1 MRTQKAYTLI
11 ETLLVLCVLPLIL
24 TLIISLLKLISAYDF
39 ELTQRQN
46 FIGIIQLRK
55 RIAVGTAISLN
66 DLQLIMSFDNREIN
80 IYCKDDKLIET
91 EGYMEYLIG
100 LEVCEWEINSGLI
113 YLNFQDKSDL
123 KRVFIGYAK

>member
-11 ETLLVLCVLPLIL
+11 ETLLVLFVLPLIL
-24 TLIISLLKLISAYDF
+24 ALIISLLKLISAYDF

-55 RIAVGTAISLN
+55 RIAVGTNISLH
-66 DLQLIMSFDNREIN
+66 DLQLVMSFDNREIN

-113 YLNFQDKSDL
+113 YLNFKDKSDL
-123 KRVFIGYAK
+123 KKVFIGYAK

>member
-11 ETLLVLCVLPLIL
+11 ETLLVLFVLPLIL
-24 TLIISLLKLISAYDF
+24 ALIISLLKLISAYDF

-55 RIAVGTAISLN
+55 RIAVGTNISLH
-66 DLQLIMSFDNREIN
+66 DLQLVMSFDNREIN
-80 IYCKDDKLIET
+80 IYCNDDKLIET

-113 YLNFQDKSDL
+113 YLNFKDKSDL
-123 KRVFIGYAK
+123 KKVFIGYAK